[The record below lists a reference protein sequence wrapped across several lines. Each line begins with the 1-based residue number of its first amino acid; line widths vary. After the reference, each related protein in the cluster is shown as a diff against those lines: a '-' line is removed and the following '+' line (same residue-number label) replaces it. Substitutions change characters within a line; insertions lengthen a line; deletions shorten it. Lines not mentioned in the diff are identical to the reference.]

1 MNEQALLK
9 RLKKLR
15 QQLEREQTESTEE
28 IIQQWFDFLPMLLLN
43 EAVADK
49 LEDFPYSL
57 DYETFRA
64 NKECRQAIQAIL
76 EEVAGSGDN

>member
-15 QQLEREQTESTEE
+15 QQLEQEQTESTEE

-43 EAVADK
+43 DEIAGK
-49 LEDFPYSL
+49 LEDFPHRL

-64 NKECRQAIQAIL
+64 SKECRQAIQTIL